1 MCPKSDET
9 PGAKLPQFR
18 GSGTRNRIVKRPKL
32 KPVAAFGKLKKL
44 SFFPKNFTKMD
55 FLTSKCTQNLP
66 KRLAPNCPSSKL
78 RVCEIGW
85 SKGPNWSRWR
95 PSENCQNFLKMQ
107 NFGLKML
114 KNAQN
119 DPKFQF
125 LGTKHKITWEYHMYP
140 WYMHSDQKK
149 SEKNTPPPKP
159 PSWVTVSGLF
169 RSFQILYW
177 CELTGPENIR

>member
-1 MCPKSDET
+1 MCPKSAET

-66 KRLAPNCPSSKL
+66 KQLAPNCPSFRL
-78 RVCEIGW
+78 RACEIGW
-85 SKGPNWSRWR
+85 SKGQNWSWWR
-95 PSENCQNFLKMQ
+95 PLENCQNFLKIQ

-149 SEKNTPPPKP
+149 AEKNTPPQNPLVGSLCYLAVHAKQRLKE
-159 PSWVTVSGLF
+159 WQYV
-169 RSFQILYW
+169 
-177 CELTGPENIR
+177 

>member
-1 MCPKSDET
+1 MCPKSAET

-66 KRLAPNCPSSKL
+66 KQLAPNCPSFRLHACK
-78 RVCEIGW
+78 IGW
-85 SKGPNWSRWR
+85 SKGPNWSRWQ

-114 KNAQN
+114 KNTKK
-119 DPKFQF
+119 DPKFLF
-125 LGTKHKITWEYHMYP
+125 WT
-140 WYMHSDQKK
+140 KK
-149 SEKNTPPPKP
+149 SSKNVITTLITYIWTKKSPKNTPIWKFLKISKIGLKCSKMLKMTQNFYFKP
-159 PSWVTVSGLF
+159 
-169 RSFQILYW
+169 
-177 CELTGPENIR
+177 

>member
-1 MCPKSDET
+1 MCPKSAET
-9 PGAKLPQFR
+9 PSAILPQFH
-18 GSGTRNRIVKRPKL
+18 GSGTRNQIVKRPKL

-95 PSENCQNFLKMQ
+95 PSENCQNFLKMK
-107 NFGLKML
+107 NFGFKML

-125 LGTKHKITWEYHMYP
+125 LGSKHKITWEYHMYP

-149 SEKNTPPPKP
+149 AEKNTPPPKP
-159 PSWVTVSGLF
+159 PSWVTVF
-169 RSFQILYW
+169 
-177 CELTGPENIR
+177 